1 MGLIAQRL
9 SAASELRSVADWLAD
24 DDDDGGSMSPAG
36 VRISVSSALTIPTVL
51 RCVDILASAVAGSP
65 RDVVIKVGSRTFPEY
80 RNVPRWL
87 DEPNPADP
95 TLTGDDYIYS
105 LVASMVLEGN
115 YFVHAYPNVLA
126 PEALTVLDPSRVRMP
141 DGSSDFEVLD
151 DQGHV
156 VQVLRPWEVLHRRM
170 FTYPGQRRGVSILE
184 KMRRTLGGAIA
195 ADDFASRYF
204 AQGAALSFGVEVPNQ
219 LTEEQ
224 KKALRESLKQ
234 RHQGNRNSHAI
245 GVLTAGAKFVG
256 GLGPTPEQAQM
267 LETRK
272 FSVEEIARVFGVP
285 PYMVGSQEPGA
296 SSYASTETAQK
307 TFAERTVLPL
317 VQRIEGQHNRLL
329 ADFVPVPGG
338 KAQFKLN
345 MDHLLRADLL
355 SRYQAYETGIRSGIL
370 KPDEARDKEN
380 LAPVPG
386 GDRIYMQAQ
395 MTPIDQLGEKP
406 EPADPKEDAAEDDAE
421 DTPARAIE
429 VHTHINADM
438 LRVEPPTVPPLPAP
452 VVNVQAPDPVIVPAP
467 VVNVEAPDF
476 GVVLDELAQL
486 RKEARAEVR
495 KTVARDKAGRITE
508 ITETR
513 VTAPKEDI

>member
-1 MGLIAQRL
+1 MGLLAQRL
-9 SAASELRSVADWLAD
+9 AAAEARSVADWLND
-24 DDDDGGSMSPAG
+24 DDDDGARTPSG
-36 VRISVSSALTIPTVL
+36 VRVGIASALTVPTVL
-51 RCVDILASAVAGSP
+51 RCVDILASSVAGSP

-80 RNVPRWL
+80 RNVPRWI
-87 DEPNPADP
+87 DEPDPSDP

-105 LVASMVLEGN
+105 LIASIVLEGN
-115 YFVHAYPNVLA
+115 YFVSAFPNVLD
-126 PEALTVLDPSRVRMP
+126 PQALTVLDPARVRMP
-141 DGSSDFEVLD
+141 DGTSDFEILD
-151 DQGHV
+151 ERGQVDRV
-156 VQVLRPWEVLHRRM
+156 VGPFEMLHRRM
-170 FTYPGQRRGVSILE
+170 FTWPGQRRGISILE
-184 KMRRTLGGAIA
+184 KMRRTIGGAIA

-204 AQGAALSFGVEVPNQ
+204 GQGAALSFGVEVPGT
-219 LTEEQ
+219 LTDEQ
-224 KKALRESLKQ
+224 KDSLRESLKQ
-234 RHQGNRNSHAI
+234 KHQGTRNSHAV

-329 ADFVPVPGG
+329 TDFVPVPGG

-355 SRYQAYETGIRSGIL
+355 ARFQAYETGIRSGVL

-386 GDRIYMQAQ
+386 GDRVYMQAQ
-395 MTPIDQLGEKP
+395 MTPIVMLGREPEPP
-406 EPADPKEDAAEDDAE
+406 EPADPEDDAAEDDAE
-421 DTPARAIE
+421 DAAPARSLETVIE
-429 VHTHINADM
+429 YGPDG
-438 LRVEPPTVPPLPAP
+438 RVV
-452 VVNVQAPDPVIVPAP
+452 
-467 VVNVEAPDF
+467 
-476 GVVLDELAQL
+476 
-486 RKEARAEVR
+486 
-495 KTVARDKAGRITE
+495 RITE
-508 ITETR
+508 GP
-513 VTAPKEDI
+513 APA

>member
-1 MGLIAQRL
+1 MGLIARRL
-9 SAASELRSVADWLAD
+9 AATEIRSAADWLNDD
-24 DDDDGGSMSPAG
+24 DDDDGGPSPAG
-36 VRISVSSALTIPTVL
+36 VRVNVASALTIPTVL
-51 RCVDILASAVAGSP
+51 RCVDILASSVAGSP
-65 RDVVIKVGSRTFPEY
+65 RDIVIKLGSRTFPEY

-95 TLTGDDYIYS
+95 TLTGDDYVYS

-115 YFVHAYPNVLA
+115 YFVHAYPNVLG
-126 PEALTVLDPSRVRMP
+126 PEALTVMDPARVRMP
-141 DGSSDFEVLD
+141 DGTSDFEILD
-151 DQGHV
+151 ELGHV
-156 VQVLRPWEVLHRRM
+156 VQTLRPWEVLHRRM
-170 FTYPGQRRGVSILE
+170 FTWPGQRRGISILE
-184 KMRRTLGGAIA
+184 KMRRTIGGAIA
-195 ADDFASRYF
+195 ADEFASRYF
-204 AQGAALSFGVEVPNQ
+204 SQGAALSFGVEVPTQ
-219 LTEEQ
+219 LTAEQ
-224 KKALRESLKQ
+224 KQALSASLKQ
-234 RHQGNRNSHAI
+234 KHQGTRNSHAI
-245 GVLTAGAKFVG
+245 GVLTSGAKFVG

-329 ADFVPVPGG
+329 ADFTPVPGG

-355 SRYQAYETGIRSGIL
+355 ARFQAYETGIRSGFL

-395 MTPIDQLGEKP
+395 MTPIVMLGLEPESP
-406 EPADPKEDAAEDDAE
+406 EPADPEDDAAENDAE
-421 DTPARAIE
+421 EEAPPARAIE

-438 LRVEPPTVPPLPAP
+438 VRAEPPVLDL
-452 VVNVQAPDPVIVPAP
+452 DPIVRATERTLAA
-467 VVNVEAPDF
+467 VEAMRD
-476 GVVLDELAQL
+476 
-486 RKEARAEVR
+486 EARAPVR
-495 KTVARDKAGRITE
+495 KEIERDSSGLITI

-513 VTAPKEDI
+513 AVPPEDEE